1 MTIDMTCRVDGAE
14 TLESAKYAV
23 SVRYVSKATCSE
35 PNCCSESWWEGEL
48 YRLDGAEMVPLKI
61 ECNSAHTGSGCVD
74 LLLLECDDAT
84 MENTIVLTCDDDM
97 YY

>member
-1 MTIDMTCRVDGAE
+1 MTIDMTCRIDGAK
-14 TLESAKYAV
+14 TLESAKYAA

-48 YRLDGAEMVPLKI
+48 YRLEGEEMIPLKI
-61 ECNSAHTGSGCVD
+61 ERDGTTGSNCVEC
-74 LLLLECDDAT
+74 LLLGCGDDAT
-84 MENTIVLTCDDDM
+84 MENTIVLTYDDGV

>member
-1 MTIDMTCRVDGAE
+1 MTIDMTCRIDGAE
-14 TLESAKYAV
+14 TLESAKYAA

-48 YRLDGAEMVPLKI
+48 YRLEGAEMIPMKI
-61 ECNSAHTGSGCVD
+61 ERDSTTGSDCVEC
-74 LLLLECDDAT
+74 LLCECDDAT
-84 MENTIVLTCDDDM
+84 MENTIVLTCDEDM